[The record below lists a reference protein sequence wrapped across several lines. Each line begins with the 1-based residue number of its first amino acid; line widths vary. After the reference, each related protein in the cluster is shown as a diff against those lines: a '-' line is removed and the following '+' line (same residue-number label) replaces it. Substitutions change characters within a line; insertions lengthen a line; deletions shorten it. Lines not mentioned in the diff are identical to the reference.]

1 MEILS
6 RIKDIL
12 ASNINALLDK
22 TEDPQKAIDD
32 FMRKINSDL
41 GQLKAETASVLAN
54 ERRTKGALD
63 ECSAEIR
70 KLQRYAEKAVESG
83 DEDKAI
89 LFLEK
94 KATLAEKEV
103 QLQAAYQAAASNVSD
118 MQQIE
123 DKLRADIG
131 ELEARR
137 TKLKEKIAATKAQQ
151 SLNSL
156 SSPMGG
162 IENAFDAVE
171 EKVDKAY
178 NEAVAITELRTEA
191 KDDFDEL
198 FAEFEKSSKKI
209 AEDELAAL
217 KEKMKKKD

>member
-22 TEDPQKAIDD
+22 TEDPEKTIDD

-54 ERRTKGALD
+54 ERRTKSALD

-83 DEDKAI
+83 DEDKAR

-94 KATLAEKEV
+94 KARLAEKEV
-103 QLQAAYQAAASNVSD
+103 QLQAAYQAVASNVTG
-118 MQQIE
+118 MRQIE
-123 DKLRADIG
+123 EKLHADIG

-156 SSPMGG
+156 SSPLGG
-162 IENAFDAVE
+162 IENAFDTVE

-178 NEAVAITELRTEA
+178 NEAMAITELRMEA

-198 FAEFEKSSKKI
+198 FAEFEKSSKTTT
-209 AEDELAAL
+209 EDELAAL

>member
-22 TEDPQKAIDD
+22 TEDPEKTIDD

-54 ERRTKGALD
+54 ERRTKSALD

-83 DEDKAI
+83 DEDKAR

-94 KATLAEKEV
+94 KATLSEKEV
-103 QLQAAYQAAASNVSD
+103 QLQAAYQAVASNVTG
-118 MQQIE
+118 MRQIE
-123 DKLRADIG
+123 EKLRADIG

-156 SSPMGG
+156 SSPLGG
-162 IENAFDAVE
+162 IENAFDTVE

-178 NEAVAITELRTEA
+178 NEAMAITELRMEA

-198 FAEFEKSSKKI
+198 FAEFEKSSKTTT
-209 AEDELAAL
+209 EDELAAL

>member
-22 TEDPQKAIDD
+22 TEDPEKTIDD

-54 ERRTKGALD
+54 ERRTKSALD

-70 KLQRYAEKAVESG
+70 KLQRYAETAVESG
-83 DEDKAI
+83 DEEKAR

-103 QLQAAYQAAASNVSD
+103 QLQAAYQAAASNVTG
-118 MQQIE
+118 MRQIE
-123 DKLRADIG
+123 EKLRADIG

-162 IENAFDAVE
+162 IENAFDALE

-178 NEAVAITELRTEA
+178 HEANAIAELRMEA

-198 FAEFEKSSKKI
+198 FTEFEKSNKTT

>member
-22 TEDPQKAIDD
+22 TEDPEKTIDD

-54 ERRTKGALD
+54 ERRTKSALD

-83 DEDKAI
+83 DEDKAR

-103 QLQAAYQAAASNVSD
+103 QLQAAYQAAASNVTG
-118 MQQIE
+118 MRQIE
-123 DKLRADIG
+123 EKLRADIG

-156 SSPMGG
+156 SSPLGG
-162 IENAFDAVE
+162 IENAFDTVE

-178 NEAVAITELRTEA
+178 NEAIAITELRMEA

-198 FAEFEKSSKKI
+198 FAEFEKSSKTT